1 MTKKTWSIPMDA
13 EGVVAFPEELVRIM
27 GWDAGTVLVWNYL
40 PDGSIKLSKA
50 TETAPD
56 TTLPESKS

>member
-1 MTKKTWSIPMDA
+1 MDA

-40 PDGSIKLSKA
+40 PDGSIKLSKS
-50 TETAPD
+50 TETSPD
-56 TTLPESKS
+56 TILPGSES

>member
-1 MTKKTWSIPMDA
+1 MDA

-56 TTLPESKS
+56 TTSPESKS